1 MRRPGDDRSR
11 RQAPHPRDVRRR
23 HGAVLGERVGVL
35 ALSMWHLTAPW
46 WEIPLRTALVYF
58 SILVGVR
65 LAGKREIGQMTA
77 FDLVLLLLLSNAV
90 QNAMTGPDT
99 SVGGGIEAAVTL
111 FIVNALIVYV
121 AFRIP
126 GVQQRLA
133 GKATLLINN
142 GQIITQNLHA
152 ELITQDEL
160 LAALR
165 EHGVDSPEDVAL
177 AVLEV
182 DGSISVVR
190 REDVVAD
197 KVQPA

>member
-1 MRRPGDDRSR
+1 
-11 RQAPHPRDVRRR
+11 
-23 HGAVLGERVGVL
+23 
-35 ALSMWHLTAPW
+35 MWHLSAPW

-99 SVGGGIEAAVTL
+99 SVIGGIEAAVTL

-121 AFRIP
+121 AFKFP
-126 GVQQRLA
+126 GVQRQLA
-133 GKATLLINN
+133 GKATVLISR
-142 GQIITQNLHA
+142 GKIEQQNLRT

-165 EHGVDSPEDVAL
+165 EHGVESPADVAL

-190 REDVVAD
+190 KDDLEAEDAD
-197 KVQPA
+197 IAHLDRSKPARRPIRFLHARH

>member
-1 MRRPGDDRSR
+1 
-11 RQAPHPRDVRRR
+11 
-23 HGAVLGERVGVL
+23 
-35 ALSMWHLTAPW
+35 MWHLTATW

-99 SVGGGIEAAVTL
+99 SVVGGIEAALTL
-111 FIVNALIVYV
+111 FVVNALIVYV

-126 GVQQRLA
+126 GVQRRLA
-133 GKATLLINN
+133 GRATLLINN
-142 GQIITQNLHA
+142 GQILTQNLHT

-197 KVQPA
+197 KAQPVHVDGSKPARRPIRFLHSRH

>member
-1 MRRPGDDRSR
+1 
-11 RQAPHPRDVRRR
+11 
-23 HGAVLGERVGVL
+23 
-35 ALSMWHLTAPW
+35 MWHLSAPW

-58 SILVGVR
+58 AILVGVR

-99 SVGGGIEAAVTL
+99 SIAGGIEAAVTL
-111 FIVNALIVYV
+111 FAVNAFIVYV

-126 GVQQRLA
+126 GVQSQLA
-133 GKATLLINN
+133 GKATVLICR
-142 GQIITQNLHA
+142 GTIEPQNLRA

-165 EHGVDSPEDVAL
+165 EHGVESPADVAL

-182 DGSISVVR
+182 DGSISVLR
-190 REDVVAD
+190 REDVAD
-197 KVQPA
+197 GDADAVRAQVEHGKPARRPIRFLHARH

>member
-1 MRRPGDDRSR
+1 
-11 RQAPHPRDVRRR
+11 
-23 HGAVLGERVGVL
+23 
-35 ALSMWHLTAPW
+35 MWHLAVPW
-46 WEIPLRTALVYF
+46 WEIPLRTALVYVA
-58 SILVGVR
+58 ILIGVR

-99 SVGGGIEAAVTL
+99 SLVGGIEAALTL
-111 FIVNALIVYV
+111 FAVNTLIVFV

-126 GVQQRLA
+126 GVQRRLVGRA
-133 GKATLLINN
+133 RILISH
-142 GQIITQNLHA
+142 GEVESQNLRA

-160 LAALR
+160 FAALR
-165 EHGVDSPEDVAL
+165 EHGVESPADVAL

-190 REDVVAD
+190 REDVDAEQTAAPASDD
-197 KVQPA
+197 KPARRPIRFLHARR

>member
-1 MRRPGDDRSR
+1 
-11 RQAPHPRDVRRR
+11 
-23 HGAVLGERVGVL
+23 
-35 ALSMWHLTAPW
+35 MWHLTEPW

-99 SVGGGIEAAVTL
+99 SVVGGIEAAVTL
-111 FIVNALIVYV
+111 FIVNALIVYA

-126 GVQQRLA
+126 RVKKQLA
-133 GKATLLINN
+133 GRATLLISN
-142 GQIITQNLHA
+142 GQIITQNLHT

-165 EHGVDSPEDVAL
+165 EHGVESPAEVAL

-190 REDVVAD
+190 REDVEAD
-197 KVQPA
+197 TTEQQHFNRDKPARRPIRFLHARH

>member
-1 MRRPGDDRSR
+1 
-11 RQAPHPRDVRRR
+11 
-23 HGAVLGERVGVL
+23 
-35 ALSMWHLTAPW
+35 MWHLSAPW
-46 WEIPLRTALVYF
+46 WEIPLRTALVYVA
-58 SILVGVR
+58 IVVGVR

-99 SVGGGIEAAVTL
+99 SIIGGVEAAITL
-111 FIVNALIVYV
+111 FVVNALIVYV

-133 GKATLLINN
+133 GKATILISR
-142 GQIITQNLHA
+142 GQVETQNLRT

-165 EHGVDSPEDVAL
+165 EHGVESPSDVAL

-190 REDVVAD
+190 NEDLAED
-197 KVQPA
+197 PEARAKLAHGKPARRPIRFLHARR

>member
-1 MRRPGDDRSR
+1 
-11 RQAPHPRDVRRR
+11 
-23 HGAVLGERVGVL
+23 
-35 ALSMWHLTAPW
+35 MWHLSAPW

-58 SILVGVR
+58 AILVGVR

-99 SVGGGIEAAVTL
+99 SLIGGIEAAVTL

-133 GKATLLINN
+133 GKATVLISR
-142 GQIITQNLHA
+142 GKVQQQNLRT

-165 EHGVDSPEDVAL
+165 EHGVESPADVAL

-190 REDVVAD
+190 EEDLEGGDAD
-197 KVQPA
+197 IARLSRGKPSRRPIRFLHARH

>member
-1 MRRPGDDRSR
+1 
-11 RQAPHPRDVRRR
+11 
-23 HGAVLGERVGVL
+23 
-35 ALSMWHLTAPW
+35 MWHLTAPW

-99 SVGGGIEAAVTL
+99 SVIGGIEAAVTL
-111 FIVNALIVYV
+111 FVVNALIVYV

-126 GVQQRLA
+126 GVQRRLA
-133 GKATLLINN
+133 GRATLLINN
-142 GQIITQNLHA
+142 GEIITQNLDT
-152 ELITQDEL
+152 ELITRDEL

-190 REDVVAD
+190 REDVVSD
-197 KVQPA
+197 KPVQAHDVSAKPARRPIRFLHSRH

>member
-1 MRRPGDDRSR
+1 
-11 RQAPHPRDVRRR
+11 
-23 HGAVLGERVGVL
+23 
-35 ALSMWHLTAPW
+35 MWHLTAPW

-99 SVGGGIEAAVTL
+99 SVIGGIEAALTL
-111 FIVNALIVYV
+111 FVVNALIVYV

-126 GVQQRLA
+126 GVQRRLA
-133 GKATLLINN
+133 GRATLLINN
-142 GQIITQNLHA
+142 GQIIEQNLHT

-190 REDVVAD
+190 REDVIAD
-197 KVQPA
+197 KPVQAQNVGAKPARRPIRFLHSRH

>member
-1 MRRPGDDRSR
+1 
-11 RQAPHPRDVRRR
+11 
-23 HGAVLGERVGVL
+23 
-35 ALSMWHLTAPW
+35 MWHLTEPW
-46 WEIPLRTALVYF
+46 WEIPLRTALVYL
-58 SILVGVR
+58 SIVVGVR

-90 QNAMTGPDT
+90 QNAMTGPDS
-99 SVGGGIEAAVTL
+99 SVVGGIEAALTL
-111 FIVNALIVYV
+111 FVVNALVVYA

-126 GVQQRLA
+126 GVQRQLA
-133 GKATLLINN
+133 GRATLLISN

-165 EHGVDSPEDVAL
+165 EHGVESPEDVAL

-190 REDVVAD
+190 RDDLEAE
-197 KVQPA
+197 KAAQPRFSHGKPARRPIRFLHARH

>member
-1 MRRPGDDRSR
+1 
-11 RQAPHPRDVRRR
+11 
-23 HGAVLGERVGVL
+23 
-35 ALSMWHLTAPW
+35 MWHLTEPW

-99 SVGGGIEAAVTL
+99 SVVGGIEAAVTL
-111 FIVNALIVYV
+111 FVVNALIVYA

-126 GVQQRLA
+126 RVQKQLA
-133 GKATLLINN
+133 GRATLLISN
-142 GQIITQNLHA
+142 GQIITQNLHT

-165 EHGVDSPEDVAL
+165 EHGVESPAEVAL

-190 REDVVAD
+190 RDDVEAD
-197 KVQPA
+197 KSEEPRFNRGKPARRPIRFLHARH